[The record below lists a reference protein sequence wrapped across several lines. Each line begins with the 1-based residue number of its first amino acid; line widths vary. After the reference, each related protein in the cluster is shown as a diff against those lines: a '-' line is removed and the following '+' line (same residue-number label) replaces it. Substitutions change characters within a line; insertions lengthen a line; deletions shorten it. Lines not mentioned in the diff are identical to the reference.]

1 MCRKIRPER
10 GKVESLFDIFRRLLQ
25 VYSCLMLIRKG
36 ERRKPRSRKE
46 RRENNSE

>member
-1 MCRKIRPER
+1 MCRKIGPRKR
-10 GKVESLFDIFRRLLQ
+10 KRAESLFDIFRAPLAGIQLF
-25 VYSCLMLIRKG
+25 IRQG